1 MNLNFLQKIKD
12 FISDI
17 SKDEIE
23 EIINTG
29 KDEIALFFAP
39 ESGNGFLIQ
48 ERSSGFFTL
57 YRRLESGTETSNLS
71 LQKTI
76 EFFIKEKSGNVGVLG
91 LKTMFPKSKI
101 QEIEGQIIDAM
112 NERGWKYIIIAN
124 GMIDINGEQD
134 LPLADL
140 LRSIS
145 IDGIKHLESPK

>member
-1 MNLNFLQKIKD
+1 
-12 FISDI
+12 
-17 SKDEIE
+17 
-23 EIINTG
+23 
-29 KDEIALFFAP
+29 
-39 ESGNGFLIQ
+39 
-48 ERSSGFFTL
+48 
-57 YRRLESGTETSNLS
+57 
-71 LQKTI
+71 
-76 EFFIKEKSGNVGVLG
+76 
-91 LKTMFPKSKI
+91 MFPKSKI